1 MIERFYFACEFLF
14 IAAKVWATMRIIAA
28 ISKPRI
34 ERKTE
39 IVLQGL
45 LIGAISAFHVYN
57 SYLTEDLFSNIA
69 FVFLITVISLA
80 LNKMYQCQKGS
91 AFIVTYYVWIGLAL
105 MDFFVQTLAYMS
117 LRDLQISG
125 VSILML
131 APVVNNS

>member
-1 MIERFYFACEFLF
+1 M
-14 IAAKVWATMRIIAA
+14 
-28 ISKPRI
+28 
-34 ERKTE
+34 
-39 IVLQGL
+39 
-45 LIGAISAFHVYN
+45 
-57 SYLTEDLFSNIA
+57 TEDLFSNIA

-125 VSILML
+125 VSILMYRVYL
-131 APVVNNS
+131 CFLRKVIPGKTAFPK

>member
-1 MIERFYFACEFLF
+1 MGNYADHSGDIE
-14 IAAKVWATMRIIAA
+14 
-28 ISKPRI
+28 
-34 ERKTE
+34 TE
-39 IVLQGL
+39 NRTKNGDSIT
-45 LIGAISAFHVYN
+45 GAFDWRNSAFHVYN

-125 VSILML
+125 VSILMYRVYL
-131 APVVNNS
+131 CFLRKVIPGKTAFPK